1 MYNPADT
8 ICAPA
13 TAVGSG
19 AVSMI
24 RVSGADSLCAVDRVV
39 RFDKGSASDSR
50 GYTLKHGNVPGIDEV
65 VVGIYRAPHSYTGE
79 DSAEIC
85 CHASPFIA
93 SRILGLLCEAGCRL
107 AEPGEFTRRAFT
119 NGKMDLAQAEAV
131 ADLIASGSEAQHRV
145 ALNQLRGG
153 YSAELAEIRSELLEL
168 TSLIELELDFSE
180 EEVEFADRNRLASL
194 LDDVIG
200 RCTTLADSF
209 KAGNAIRNGVPVAIV
224 GAPNSGKSTLLNALL
239 RDDRALVSDIPGTT
253 RDTIEE
259 TCVVGGVL
267 LRFIDTAGIR
277 ETRDEVERMGID
289 RALSKAAQA
298 EIVLG
303 VVDAAASPGVD
314 VDDDRTGKETG
325 TVVATKTETETGMRM
340 RMGIAP
346 GSVPPHDGFRFM
358 SASVGEKCHAPLASE
373 VSALTDC
380 AGDTP
385 ILPDSIASQIE
396 KIASTVDLSRQKLVL
411 LLNKCDKAES
421 AAAGAEG
428 PVSPR
433 SGQAPS
439 CGRPLLSGQD
449 PLAPQQVALDSPA
462 DRRVLSCGQTLPN
475 GQVPLDPLHTGPDSS
490 PGGGAFSYGQTLP
503 GGEGPSSLRQTEP
516 DSPPSGRTL
525 SPGQTLSSGE
535 VPSSLQQAASDFLPG
550 SRLSH
555 GQTPSSRQVPS
566 NPQYAVSASGSEG
579 RSMELEAFLR
589 GRFPAVAFF
598 DEISSG
604 GISDRGVPGEGQRD
618 SNDVI
623 SVDNKN
629 VSCANINVSST
640 DYQKN
645 NPIVLSISAK
655 YGIGLEDLRKVLVSL
670 VGDVPA
676 DGVLVTN
683 ARHAAALRDAAASLR
698 AVRSGLDALP
708 GDLLAEDLRAAL
720 ASLGSITGEIC
731 PEEVL
736 GAIFSRFCIG
746 K

>member
-39 RFDKGSASDSR
+39 RFDKGSAADSR
-50 GYTLKHGNVPGIDEV
+50 GYTLKHGDIPGVDEV

-93 SRILGLLCEAGCRL
+93 SRILGLLCEAGCRM
-107 AEPGEFTRRAFT
+107 AGPGEFTRRAFT

-131 ADLIASGSEAQHRV
+131 ADLIASSSEAQHRV

-180 EEVEFADRNRLASL
+180 EEVEFADRDRLASL
-194 LDDVIG
+194 LDEVIG

-303 VVDAAASPGVD
+303 VVDATVPPAPGV
-314 VDDDRTGKETG
+314 
-325 TVVATKTETETGMRM
+325 A
-340 RMGIAP
+340 
-346 GSVPPHDGFRFM
+346 
-358 SASVGEKCHAPLASE
+358 
-373 VSALTDC
+373 ALTDC
-380 AGDTP
+380 VGDASL
-385 ILPDSIASQIE
+385 LPDGIVAQIE
-396 KIASTVDLSRQKLVL
+396 KIVSVVDLSRQKLVL
-411 LLNKCDKAES
+411 LLNKCDKTES
-421 AAAGAEG
+421 AAAGSEG
-428 PVSPR
+428 LASPR

-439 CGRPLLSGQD
+439 CG
-449 PLAPQQVALDSPA
+449 
-462 DRRVLSCGQTLPN
+462 
-475 GQVPLDPLHTGPDSS
+475 
-490 PGGGAFSYGQTLP
+490 
-503 GGEGPSSLRQTEP
+503 
-516 DSPPSGRTL
+516 
-525 SPGQTLSSGE
+525 
-535 VPSSLQQAASDFLPG
+535 
-550 SRLSH
+550 
-555 GQTPSSRQVPS
+555 QVPS
-566 NPQYAVSASGSEG
+566 NPQYAVSASGSFG

-604 GISDRGVPGEGQRD
+604 GISDSGVSGEAVFDDKLSDGGILGGRTSEDVVSVGKFFVLRD

-629 VSCANINVSST
+629 VSHTNINVLST

-645 NPIVLSISAK
+645 NPIVQSISAK

>member
-39 RFDKGSASDSR
+39 RFDKGSAADSR
-50 GYTLKHGNVPGIDEV
+50 GYTLKHGDIPGVDEV

-93 SRILGLLCEAGCRL
+93 GRILDELCASGCRL
-107 AEPGEFTRRAFT
+107 AEAGEFTRRAFT

-180 EEVEFADRNRLASL
+180 EEVEFADRDRLASL

-259 TCVVGGVL
+259 TCVVGSVL

-303 VVDAAASPGVD
+303 VVDAAA
-314 VDDDRTGKETG
+314 
-325 TVVATKTETETGMRM
+325 
-340 RMGIAP
+340 
-346 GSVPPHDGFRFM
+346 
-358 SASVGEKCHAPLASE
+358 PLAPE

-385 ILPDSIASQIE
+385 HKPDGIAAQIE
-396 KIASTVDLSRQKLVL
+396 KIASAVDLSRQKLVL

-421 AAAGAEG
+421 ATSGAAG

-433 SGQAPS
+433 SG
-439 CGRPLLSGQD
+439 
-449 PLAPQQVALDSPA
+449 LAP
-462 DRRVLSCGQTLPN
+462 SCGQTLQS
-475 GQVPLDPLHTGPDSS
+475 GQVPSDSQQ
-490 PGGGAFSYGQTLP
+490 A
-503 GGEGPSSLRQTEP
+503 EP
-516 DSPPSGRTL
+516 DSLADRR
-525 SPGQTLSSGE
+525 
-535 VPSSLQQAASDFLPG
+535 VPSCGQVPVNSRQAAPDSPTDRRAPSCG
-550 SRLSH
+550 QILS
-555 GQTPSSRQVPS
+555 GQVPS
-566 NPQYAVSASGSEG
+566 NPQYAVSASGSVG
-579 RSMELEAFLR
+579 RSMELKAFLR

-604 GISDRGVPGEGQRD
+604 GISDRGVPGEGVLNDKLSDGGIPKGRISEDVVSTGRFSDHLD

-623 SVDNKN
+623 LAYNKN
-629 VSCANINVSST
+629 VSYANINVLSA

-645 NPIVLSISAK
+645 NPTVLSISAK

-670 VGDVPA
+670 VGNVTA

>member
-39 RFDKGSASDSR
+39 RFDKGSAADSR
-50 GYTLKHGNVPGIDEV
+50 GYTLKHGDIPGVDEV

-93 SRILGLLCEAGCRL
+93 SRILGLLSEAGCRM
-107 AEPGEFTRRAFT
+107 AGPGEFTRRAFT

-180 EEVEFADRNRLASL
+180 EDVEFADRDRLASL

-303 VVDAAASPGVD
+303 VVDAAA
-314 VDDDRTGKETG
+314 
-325 TVVATKTETETGMRM
+325 
-340 RMGIAP
+340 
-346 GSVPPHDGFRFM
+346 
-358 SASVGEKCHAPLASE
+358 PLAPE

-385 ILPDSIASQIE
+385 LLPDGIAAQIE
-396 KIASTVDLSRQKLVL
+396 KIASAVDLSRQKLVL
-411 LLNKCDKAES
+411 LLNKCDKTES
-421 AAAGAEG
+421 AVAGPEG

-433 SGQAPS
+433 SGLAPS
-439 CGRPLLSGQD
+439 C
-449 PLAPQQVALDSPA
+449 
-462 DRRVLSCGQTLPN
+462 
-475 GQVPLDPLHTGPDSS
+475 
-490 PGGGAFSYGQTLP
+490 
-503 GGEGPSSLRQTEP
+503 
-516 DSPPSGRTL
+516 
-525 SPGQTLSSGE
+525 GQTLSSGE
-535 VPSSLQQAASDFLPG
+535 SSPDSQQAAPDSPTDRRNPSCG
-550 SRLSH
+550 QILS
-555 GQTPSSRQVPS
+555 GQVPS
-566 NPQYAVSASGSEG
+566 NPQYAVSASGSVG

-598 DEISSG
+598 DENSSCRISDSGVSGEAIFDDKLPDG
-604 GISDRGVPGEGQRD
+604 GIPKGRISEDVVSTGRFSDHLD
-618 SNDVI
+618 LNDVI
-623 SVDNKN
+623 LACNKN
-629 VSCANINVSST
+629 VSYANINVLSA

-645 NPIVLSISAK
+645 NPTVLSISAK

-670 VGDVPA
+670 VGNVTA

-720 ASLGSITGEIC
+720 SSLGSITGEIC

-736 GAIFSRFCIG
+736 GSIFSRFCIG

>member
-39 RFDKGSASDSR
+39 RFDKGSAADSR
-50 GYTLKHGNVPGIDEV
+50 GYTLKHGDIPGVDEV

-107 AEPGEFTRRAFT
+107 AGPGEFTRRAFT

-131 ADLIASGSEAQHRV
+131 VDLIASGSEAQHRV

-303 VVDAAASPGVD
+303 VVDAAA
-314 VDDDRTGKETG
+314 
-325 TVVATKTETETGMRM
+325 
-340 RMGIAP
+340 
-346 GSVPPHDGFRFM
+346 
-358 SASVGEKCHAPLASE
+358 PLAPE

-385 ILPDSIASQIE
+385 LLPDGIAAQIE
-396 KIASTVDLSRQKLVL
+396 KIASAVDLSRQKLVL

-421 AAAGAEG
+421 ATADAAG

-433 SGQAPS
+433 SG
-439 CGRPLLSGQD
+439 
-449 PLAPQQVALDSPA
+449 LAP
-462 DRRVLSCGQTLPN
+462 SCGQTLP
-475 GQVPLDPLHTGPDSS
+475 GKQVPLDPQQVVLDSPADGRVPS
-490 PGGGAFSYGQTLP
+490 CGQTLP
-503 GGEGPSSLRQTEP
+503 
-516 DSPPSGRTL
+516 
-525 SPGQTLSSGE
+525 SGE
-535 VPSSLQQAASDFLPG
+535 VPLDTQ
-550 SRLSH
+550 H
-555 GQTPSSRQVPS
+555 
-566 NPQYAVSASGSEG
+566 AVSASGPEG
-579 RSMELEAFLR
+579 RSMELKAFLR

-604 GISDRGVPGEGQRD
+604 GISDRGVPGEGVLNDKLSDGGIPKGRISED
-618 SNDVI
+618 VVSTGRFSDHLDLNDVI
-623 SVDNKN
+623 LACNKN
-629 VSCANINVSST
+629 VSYANINVLSA

-645 NPIVLSISAK
+645 NPTVLSISAK

-670 VGDVPA
+670 VGNVTA

>member
-1 MYNPADT
+1 
-8 ICAPA
+8 
-13 TAVGSG
+13 
-19 AVSMI
+19 MI

-39 RFDKGSASDSR
+39 RFDKGSAADSR
-50 GYTLKHGNVPGIDEV
+50 GYTLKHGDIPGVDEV

-93 SRILGLLCEAGCRL
+93 SRILGLLCEAGCRM
-107 AEPGEFTRRAFT
+107 AGPGEFTRRAFT

-180 EEVEFADRNRLASL
+180 EEVEFADRDRLASL
-194 LDDVIG
+194 LDEVIG

-259 TCVVGGVL
+259 TCAVGGVL

-303 VVDAAASPGVD
+303 VVDAAASP
-314 VDDDRTGKETG
+314 
-325 TVVATKTETETGMRM
+325 
-340 RMGIAP
+340 AP
-346 GSVPPHDGFRFM
+346 
-358 SASVGEKCHAPLASE
+358 E

-380 AGDTP
+380 AKDAP
-385 ILPDSIASQIE
+385 ILPLPDGIAAQIE
-396 KIASTVDLSRQKLVL
+396 KIASAVDLSRQKLVL

-421 AAAGAEG
+421 ATAGAAGQ
-428 PVSPR
+428 VSPR
-433 SGQAPS
+433 SGLAPS
-439 CGRPLLSGQD
+439 CGQILSG
-449 PLAPQQVALDSPA
+449 
-462 DRRVLSCGQTLPN
+462 
-475 GQVPLDPLHTGPDSS
+475 
-490 PGGGAFSYGQTLP
+490 
-503 GGEGPSSLRQTEP
+503 
-516 DSPPSGRTL
+516 
-525 SPGQTLSSGE
+525 
-535 VPSSLQQAASDFLPG
+535 
-550 SRLSH
+550 
-555 GQTPSSRQVPS
+555 QVPS
-566 NPQYAVSASGSEG
+566 NPQYAVSASGSVG
-579 RSMELEAFLR
+579 RSMELKAFLR

-598 DEISSG
+598 DENSSCRNSDSGVSGEAIFDDKLSNAGILSSG
-604 GISDRGVPGEGQRD
+604 TSEDVVSAGQFLDHRN

-623 SVDNKN
+623 STDNKN
-629 VSCANINVSST
+629 VSHTNINVLSA

>member
-39 RFDKGSASDSR
+39 RFDKGSAADSR
-50 GYTLKHGNVPGIDEV
+50 GYTLKHGDIPGVDEV

-85 CHASPFIA
+85 CHASPFIV

-303 VVDAAASPGVD
+303 VVDATVPPVPGV
-314 VDDDRTGKETG
+314 
-325 TVVATKTETETGMRM
+325 A
-340 RMGIAP
+340 
-346 GSVPPHDGFRFM
+346 
-358 SASVGEKCHAPLASE
+358 
-373 VSALTDC
+373 ALTDC
-380 AGDTP
+380 VGDASL
-385 ILPDSIASQIE
+385 LPDGIVAQIE
-396 KIASTVDLSRQKLVL
+396 KIVSVVDLSRQKLVL

-421 AAAGAEG
+421 ATADAAG

-433 SGQAPS
+433 SG
-439 CGRPLLSGQD
+439 
-449 PLAPQQVALDSPA
+449 LAP
-462 DRRVLSCGQTLPN
+462 SCGQTLQSGQVLSDSQQAEPDSLADRRIPSC
-475 GQVPLDPLHTGPDSS
+475 GQVPVNS
-490 PGGGAFSYGQTLP
+490 
-503 GGEGPSSLRQTEP
+503 RQAAP
-516 DSPPSGRTL
+516 DSPTDRRAPSCGQIL
-525 SPGQTLSSGE
+525 SG
-535 VPSSLQQAASDFLPG
+535 
-550 SRLSH
+550 
-555 GQTPSSRQVPS
+555 QVPS
-566 NPQYAVSASGSEG
+566 NPQYAVSASGSVG
-579 RSMELEAFLR
+579 RSMELKAFLR

-604 GISDRGVPGEGQRD
+604 GISDRGVPGEGVLNDKLSDGGIPKGRISEDVVSTGRFSDHLD

-623 SVDNKN
+623 LACNKN
-629 VSCANINVSST
+629 VSYANINVLSA

-645 NPIVLSISAK
+645 NPTVLSISAK

-670 VGDVPA
+670 VGNVTA

-720 ASLGSITGEIC
+720 ASLGSITGEVC